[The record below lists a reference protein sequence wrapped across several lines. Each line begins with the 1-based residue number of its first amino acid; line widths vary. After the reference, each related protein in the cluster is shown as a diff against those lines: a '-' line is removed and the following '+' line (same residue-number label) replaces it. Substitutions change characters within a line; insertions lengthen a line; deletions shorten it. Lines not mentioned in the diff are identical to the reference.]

1 MAVLTSRHLGGAV
14 ADLKITFTLSDR
26 DVAHLRRVMRHA
38 TTAVRAQN
46 EPDIVAKAGE
56 LATSVRE
63 AKPPKYV
70 LERVEKLETIV
81 EMAGDKSWNLPANIR
96 RKVIGALGYFAN
108 PTDLIPDQVPG
119 LGFLDDA
126 IMIELVAQD
135 LRHEMKAYREFCSF
149 RESAEQR
156 PWTRVGHDALDQRLV
171 AKRRRLREKV
181 KERNQADRE
190 RAQQG
195 RGLRRLW

>member
-1 MAVLTSRHLGGAV
+1 M

-38 TTAVRAQN
+38 TAAARTLSEA
-46 EPDIVAKAGE
+46 DIVAKAGE
-56 LATSVRE
+56 LASSVRE
-63 AKPPKYV
+63 AKPPRYV
-70 LERVEKLETIV
+70 VERVEKLETIV
-81 EMAGDKSWNLPANIR
+81 SMAADEDWNLPANVR

-108 PTDLIPDQVPG
+108 PADLIPDQVPG

-135 LRHEMKAYREFCSF
+135 LRHEMRAYREFCSF
-149 RESAEQR
+149 RDSAEQR
-156 PWTRVGHDALDQRLV
+156 PWTRVGHDSLDRRLV

-181 KERNQADRE
+181 KERNQADRD